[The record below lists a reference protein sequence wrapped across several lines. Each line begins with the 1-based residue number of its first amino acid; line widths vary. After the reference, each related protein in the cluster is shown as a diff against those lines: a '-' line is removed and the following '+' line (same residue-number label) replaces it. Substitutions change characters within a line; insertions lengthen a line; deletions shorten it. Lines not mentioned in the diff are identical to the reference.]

1 MEEDKKIE
9 VYTGDGLSNTVPTSN
24 AQEVKAGTLL
34 TGEDALRSQVQADQE
49 TQAAIERNKEE
60 DKGLTGTLSDFGSY
74 VGKSLKNFATEFPSK
89 IEETY
94 NDPKRRFA
102 LM

>member
-9 VYTGDGLSNTVPTSN
+9 VYTGDGLSNTVPTS
-24 AQEVKAGTLL
+24 VGF

-60 DKGLTGTLSDFGSY
+60 DKGFTGTLSDF
-74 VGKSLKNFATEFPSK
+74 
-89 IEETY
+89 
-94 NDPKRRFA
+94 
-102 LM
+102 

>member
-24 AQEVKAGTLL
+24 AQEVKAGTVL

-49 TQAAIERNKEE
+49 TL
-60 DKGLTGTLSDFGSY
+60 KGK
-74 VGKSLKNFATEFPSK
+74 KS
-89 IEETY
+89 
-94 NDPKRRFA
+94 
-102 LM
+102 